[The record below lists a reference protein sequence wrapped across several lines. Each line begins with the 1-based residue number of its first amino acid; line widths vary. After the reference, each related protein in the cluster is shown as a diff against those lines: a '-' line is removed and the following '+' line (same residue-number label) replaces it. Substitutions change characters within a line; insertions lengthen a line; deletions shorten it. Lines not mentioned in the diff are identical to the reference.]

1 MQDDE
6 LDNPIWSALTSKHAH
21 FARGDAQALRYP
33 PHVAPF
39 FGVRGTGI
47 DANATLDVLLPE
59 GDTVYLL
66 GVAPRLGAD
75 WSLKA
80 YAELAQMVCD
90 APLAAVDGPEIVV
103 LGDAHREDVLSLTDL
118 VYPHYFRSRTM
129 EMGRY
134 FGLYV
139 DGRLAAITGERMTTT
154 RATEL
159 SAICTHPDF
168 LGRGYA
174 RRLMAHVTNE
184 LLAQGRRPF
193 LHVSHENTRARTLYE
208 QVGFRLRRDIGFWSL
223 RRT

>member
-6 LDNPIWSALTSKHAH
+6 LDNPIWSALTSDHAH
-21 FARGDAQALRYP
+21 FARGDASVLRYP
-33 PHVAPF
+33 AEVAPF
-39 FGVRGTGI
+39 LGVRGTGTEAHSML
-47 DANATLDVLLPE
+47 DALVPA
-59 GDTVYLL
+59 GDTVFLL
-66 GVAPRLGAD
+66 GAAPRVGAD

-80 YAELAQMVCD
+80 YPELAQMVCD

-103 LGDAHREDVLSLTDL
+103 LGDAHREDVLALTDL
-118 VYPHYFRSRTM
+118 VYPHYYRSRTM

-174 RRLMAHVTNE
+174 RRLMAHLVND
-184 LLAQGRRPF
+184 LLAQGRRPS
-193 LHVSHENTRARTLYE
+193 LHVSHENARAKSLYR
-208 QVGFRLRRDIGFWSL
+208 QVGFRVRRDIGFWSL
-223 RRT
+223 RRA